1 MSILN
6 GLLGNKLLVN
16 KALGGL
22 KDKLKENGLHG
33 YYITFDDCGEV
44 IIREYKIDPSVEIL
58 NLKKTLLT
66 K

>member
-6 GLLGNKLLVN
+6 GLLSNKTLIN

-22 KDKLKENGLHG
+22 KEKLKDNGLHG
-33 YYITFDDCGEV
+33 YYITFDDDGEV
-44 IIREYKIDPSVEIL
+44 IIREHKTDPTIEII
-58 NLKKTLLT
+58 NLKKAILS